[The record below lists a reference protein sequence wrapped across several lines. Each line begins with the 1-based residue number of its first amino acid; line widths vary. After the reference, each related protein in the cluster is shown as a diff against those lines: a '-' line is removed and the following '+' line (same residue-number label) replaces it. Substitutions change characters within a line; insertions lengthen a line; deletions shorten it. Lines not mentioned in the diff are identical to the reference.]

1 MGSGAFVVCVGRVMW
16 RCGEVVWAMG
26 SGCGEGFGWRVLD
39 KWRSQKMDFGW
50 NAYIVRRCVAVG
62 LLFS

>member
-1 MGSGAFVVCVGRVMW
+1 MEQRGRLVGSGAFVVCVGRVMW

-39 KWRSQKMDFGW
+39 KGRSQKMDFG
-50 NAYIVRRCVAVG
+50 
-62 LLFS
+62 